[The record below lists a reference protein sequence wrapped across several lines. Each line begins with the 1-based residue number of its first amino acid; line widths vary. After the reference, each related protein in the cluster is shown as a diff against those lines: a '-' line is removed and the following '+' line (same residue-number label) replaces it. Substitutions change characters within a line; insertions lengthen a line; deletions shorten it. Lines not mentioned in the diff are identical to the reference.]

1 MQMQKI
7 EIELPI
13 SLINFEDYQE
23 ELDIMGVSFSA
34 CQKSLSKKPLG
45 IEWK

>member
-1 MQMQKI
+1 MQIQKI
-7 EIELPI
+7 EIEILI

-23 ELDIMGVSFSA
+23 ELDIMGVSFNA
-34 CQKSLSKKPLG
+34 QKNLPG

>member
-1 MQMQKI
+1 MQMQ
-7 EIELPI
+7 I

-23 ELDIMGVSFSA
+23 ELDIMGVSFNA
-34 CQKSLSKKPLG
+34 QKNLPG